1 MSKQDRIDAIDR
13 SLESVRQYLKDDGG
27 DVEVID
33 ITDQDVVLVRLKGA
47 CVECPQSY
55 MTMKAGIEQTVR
67 KAFPDITGVE
77 AVNANGVRP

>member
-27 DVEVID
+27 DVEIID

-55 MTMKAGIEQTVR
+55 MTMKAGIEQVILRVAPEVTQVVAINMPTV
-67 KAFPDITGVE
+67 
-77 AVNANGVRP
+77 